1 MKGNGI
7 DCFILL
13 KICFNLYFYTLIVQL
28 VFEIK
33 SCSNR
38 LLWMSFLI
46 FSTCVMYV
54 VVYTCICVCRRMN
67 VHTQKPE
74 KAVRFPDPS
83 KLTFETESLTKF
95 HLGW

>member
-1 MKGNGI
+1 MGKI
-7 DCFILL
+7 ISFYL
-13 KICFNLYFYTLIVQL
+13 KFFLSLYFYTLIVQL

-38 LLWMSFLI
+38 LLWMPFLI

-54 VVYTCICVCRRMN
+54 CVVYTCIRVCRRMN
-67 VHTQKPE
+67 VHTQKPD
-74 KAVRFPDPS
+74 KDVRFPVPS
-83 KLTFETESLTKF
+83 KLTFERESLTKF